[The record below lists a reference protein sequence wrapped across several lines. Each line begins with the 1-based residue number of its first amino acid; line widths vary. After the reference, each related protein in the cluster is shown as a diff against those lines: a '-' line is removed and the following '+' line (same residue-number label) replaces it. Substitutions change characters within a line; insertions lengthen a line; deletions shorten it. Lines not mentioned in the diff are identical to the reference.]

1 MNRNKGGKKMKEKN
15 KSEEVKVNKEGLEVD
30 KEKTKKPTTTEVKC
44 VRRHLNNEYRRA
56 IETGEVI
63 TVKSDYAKYLKE
75 IGVVE

>member
-1 MNRNKGGKKMKEKN
+1 MKEKT
-15 KSEEVKVNKEGLEVD
+15 KVEETKEEVKVNKDEVEVD

-44 VRRHLNNEYRRA
+44 IRRHLNNEYRHA
-56 IETGEVI
+56 IEVGEVI